1 MSVPT
6 FCRWVTVV
14 PLLFNDPGKG
24 EVFEIPEG
32 EFCTL
37 FHSVEEAVKRGAIRA
52 NDEMTV
58 WAAKTNLKRG
68 YVLVQLRGML
78 RGVEA
83 RDIAEYPM
91 NNCGQDSRHLPNLY
105 SSDNRCLDEQC
116 QNLC

>member
-37 FHSVEEAVKRGAIRA
+37 FHSVEEAVKRGAIRP
-52 NDEMTV
+52 MT
-58 WAAKTNLKRG
+58 K
-68 YVLVQLRGML
+68 
-78 RGVEA
+78 
-83 RDIAEYPM
+83 
-91 NNCGQDSRHLPNLY
+91 
-105 SSDNRCLDEQC
+105 
-116 QNLC
+116 